1 MKSVVNSILF
11 NVSKNEMFKINEN
24 YKMLHRKL
32 KTTWKVMI
40 NREALSPSVLQDIKI
55 LVIPGPQNVFTDDE
69 FACLKSMVERGDSV
83 LVAMTDGGEER
94 MNTNINFFLEEY
106 GIVVNNDCVVRA
118 KYNKF
123 YHPKECH
130 ISNGVL
136 NRGVTKH
143 IMKMPNYTA
152 ESDDFLEEPATPTFV
167 YPYGATLTV
176 KKPAAAILSSSDV
189 CYPVKRPVAALYTSD
204 KSGGKLFVIGSG
216 HFFADQY
223 LESECNDF
231 IREMI
236 FNYLGGITDVHLNP
250 VDVEDP
256 DVNEYRTLG
265 DAMFLSRVPLPT
277 PGTAPPPRLAPL
289 HPHALFTWSL
299 FSLNLAQ
306 LPEVLGLY
314 DALGVKHEP
323 LRLIAPQFETPYP
336 PLQLAVFPPTFREPP
351 PPPLEL
357 FDLDEAFS
365 SERSQLARLA
375 NKCLQPAFTRMGQGD
390 GRQLENELEYFIR
403 ECGRVVRLSRA
414 QPAEEGPAG
423 KTILH
428 QLAVQL
434 ATFKKIAPRED

>member
-1 MKSVVNSILF
+1 MKSVVNTILF
-11 NVSKNEMFKINEN
+11 DISKNELFKINEN
-24 YKMLHRKL
+24 YKLLHRKL

-40 NREALSPSVLQDIKI
+40 NRDELSPNILQDVKI
-55 LVIPGPQNVFTDDE
+55 LVVPGPQNVFTDDE
-69 FACLKSMVERGDSV
+69 LACMKTMVERGDSV

-118 KYNKF
+118 KYHKF

-130 ISNGVL
+130 ISNGIL
-136 NRGVTKH
+136 NRAVLKH
-143 IMKMPNYTA
+143 IMKMPNYSS
-152 ESDDFLEEPATPTFV
+152 ESDDYLEDPATPNFV

-176 KKPAAAILSSSDV
+176 SKPAAAILSSSDV
-189 CYPVKRPVAALYTSD
+189 CYPVKRPVAAIYSSE

-216 HFFADQY
+216 HFFSDQY
-223 LESECNDF
+223 LECECNDL

-236 FNYLGGITDVHLNP
+236 FNNLGGVTDVHLNP
-250 VDVEDP
+250 IDVEDP

-265 DAMFLSRVPLPT
+265 DMIWLSSVPLPEPAT
-277 PGTAPPPRLAPL
+277 PPPRLTPL
-289 HPHALFTWSL
+289 HPHALFNWKL

-323 LRLIAPQFETPYP
+323 LRLIAPQFETPFP

-375 NKCLQPAFTRMGQGD
+375 NKCLQPATSRMGGGD
-390 GRQLENELEYFIR
+390 GRQLENELEYFVR

-414 QPAEEGPAG
+414 LPAEDAPAG
-423 KTILH
+423 KVILH
-428 QLAVQL
+428 QLGVQL
-434 ATFKKIAPRED
+434 ATYKKIAPRD

>member
-1 MKSVVNSILF
+1 MKAVVNTILF
-11 NVSKNEMFKINEN
+11 DISKNELFKINEN

-40 NREALSPSVLQDIKI
+40 NRDELSENILQDVKI
-55 LVIPGPQNVFTDDE
+55 LVIPGPQNAFTDDE
-69 FACLKSMVERGDSV
+69 LASMKSVVERGDSV
-83 LVAMTDGGEER
+83 LVIMTDGGEER

-106 GIVVNNDCVVRA
+106 GIIVNNDCVVRA
-118 KYNKF
+118 KYHKF

-130 ISNGVL
+130 ISNGIL
-136 NRGVTKH
+136 NRAVLKS
-143 IMKMPNYTA
+143 IMKMPNYTS
-152 ESDDFLEEPATPTFV
+152 ESDDYLEEPATPNFV

-189 CYPVKRPVAALYTSD
+189 CYPVKRPVAAMYSSEKT
-204 KSGGKLFVIGSG
+204 GGKLFVIGSG
-216 HFFADQY
+216 HFFTDQY
-223 LESECNDF
+223 LECECNDL
-231 IREMI
+231 IRELV
-236 FNYLGGITDVHLNP
+236 FNHLGGVMDLHLNP

-265 DAMFLSRVPLPT
+265 DVSWLSTVPLPV
-277 PGTAPPPRLAPL
+277 PATAPPPRLTPL
-289 HPHALFTWSL
+289 HPHALFTWRL

-314 DALGVKHEP
+314 EALGVKHEP
-323 LRLIAPQFETPYP
+323 LRLIAPQFETPFP

-365 SERSQLARLA
+365 SEKSQLARLA
-375 NKCLQPAFTRMGQGD
+375 NKCLQPNASKMGQGD
-390 GRQLENELEYFIR
+390 GRQLENELEYFVR

-414 QPAEEGPAG
+414 QPTEEMPSA
-423 KTILH
+423 KVILH

-434 ATFKKIAPRED
+434 ATYKKIAPKD

>member
-1 MKSVVNSILF
+1 MKAIDTILF
-11 NVSKNEMFKINEN
+11 DVSKNELFKINEN

-40 NREALSPSVLQDIKI
+40 NREEISTNVLEDVKI
-55 LVIPGPQNVFTDDE
+55 LVVAGPQNAFTDDE
-69 FACLKSMVERGDSV
+69 LSSLKHMVERGDSV
-83 LVAMTDGGEER
+83 LVAMSDGGEER
-94 MNTNINFFLEEY
+94 TNTNINFFLEEF

-118 KYNKF
+118 KYHKF

-130 ISNGVL
+130 ISNGIL
-136 NRGVTKH
+136 NRAVTKYL
-143 IMKMPNYTA
+143 MKMPNYSS
-152 ESDDFLEEPATPTFV
+152 ESDDFLEEPATPNFV
-167 YPYGATLTV
+167 YPYGATMTV

-189 CYPVKRPVAALYTSD
+189 CYPVKRPVAALYVSEKT
-204 KSGGKLFVIGSG
+204 GGKLFVIGSG

-223 LESECNDF
+223 LESECNDL

-236 FNYLGGITDVHLNP
+236 FNYLGGVTDLHLNP

-256 DVNEYRTLG
+256 DINEYRTLG
-265 DAMFLSRVPLPT
+265 DMMWLSTIPLPE
-277 PGTAPPPRLAPL
+277 PATAPPPRLTPL
-289 HPHALFTWSL
+289 HPHALFTWRL

-323 LRLIAPQFETPYP
+323 LRLIAPQFETPFP

-375 NKCLQPAFTRMGQGD
+375 NKCLQPHSSRMAQGD
-390 GRQLENELEYFIR
+390 GRQLESELEYFVR
-403 ECGRVVRLSRA
+403 ECGRVVRLSKA
-414 QPAEEGPAG
+414 VPTDEGPAG
-423 KTILH
+423 KLILH

-434 ATFKKIAPRED
+434 ATYKKIAPRD

>member
-1 MKSVVNSILF
+1 MKTVVNTILF
-11 NVSKNEMFKINEN
+11 DVSKNELFKINEN
-24 YKMLHRKL
+24 YKMMHRKL

-40 NREALSPSVLQDIKI
+40 NRDELSENILQDVKI
-55 LVIPGPQNVFTDDE
+55 LVIPGPQNAFTDDE
-69 FACLKSMVERGDSV
+69 LACMKSMVERGDSV
-83 LVAMTDGGEER
+83 LVAMSDGGEER

-118 KYNKF
+118 KYHKF

-130 ISNGVL
+130 ISCGVL
-136 NRGVTKH
+136 NRAVVKH
-143 IMKMPNYTA
+143 LMKMPNYTS
-152 ESDDFLEEPATPTFV
+152 ESDDYLEEPATPNFV

-176 KKPAAAILSSSDV
+176 KRPAAAVLSSSDV
-189 CYPVKRPVAALYTSD
+189 CYPVKRPVAAMYTSE
-204 KSGGKLFVIGSG
+204 KTGGKLFVIGSG

-223 LESECNDF
+223 LESECNDL
-231 IREMI
+231 IREVI
-236 FNYLGGITDVHLNP
+236 FNHLGGIADLHLNP

-265 DAMFLSRVPLPT
+265 DTMWLSTVPWPE
-277 PGTAPPPRLAPL
+277 PATAPPPRLHPL
-289 HPHALFTWSL
+289 HPHALFTWRL

-323 LRLIAPQFETPYP
+323 LRLIAPQFETPFP
-336 PLQLAVFPPTFREPP
+336 PLQLAAFPPTFREPP

-365 SERSQLARLA
+365 SERSQLARLT
-375 NKCLQPAFTRMGQGD
+375 NKCLQPPGTRLGQGD
-390 GRQLENELEYFIR
+390 GRQIENELEYYVR

-414 QPAEEGPAG
+414 QPTERAPAA
-423 KTILH
+423 KHILH

-434 ATFKKIAPRED
+434 ATYKKIAPKD

>member
-1 MKSVVNSILF
+1 MDVEIF
-11 NVSKNEMFKINEN
+11 A
-24 YKMLHRKL
+24 R
-32 KTTWKVMI
+32 
-40 NREALSPSVLQDIKI
+40 NRDELSPSVLEDVQI

-69 FACLKSMVERGDSV
+69 FACLKAMVERGDSV
-83 LVAMTDGGEER
+83 LVAMADGGEER

-118 KYNKF
+118 KYHKF

-130 ISNGVL
+130 ISSGIL
-136 NRGVTKH
+136 NRGVVKH
-143 IMKMPNYTA
+143 IMKMPNYTV

-176 KKPAAAILSSSDV
+176 NKPAAAILSSSDI
-189 CYPVKRPVAALYTSD
+189 CYPVKRPVAALYTSE
-204 KSGGKLFVIGSG
+204 KSGGKLFVIGSA

-223 LESECNDF
+223 LESECNDL

-236 FNYLGGITDVHLNP
+236 FNYLGGVIDLHLNP

-265 DAMFLSRVPLPT
+265 DALFLSKVPLPA
-277 PGTAPPPRLAPL
+277 PATAPPPRLAPL

-306 LPEVLGLY
+306 LPEALGLY
-314 DALGVKHEP
+314 DALAVKHEP

-336 PLQLAVFPPTFREPP
+336 PLQLAVFAPTFREPP

-375 NKCLQPAFTRMGQGD
+375 DKYLQPAVTRMGEGD
-390 GRQLENELEYFIR
+390 VGQLENELEYFIR
-403 ECGRVVRLSRA
+403 ECGRVVRLTRA
-414 QPAEEGPAG
+414 SPADEGPSARS
-423 KTILH
+423 ILH
-428 QLAVQL
+428 QLGVQL
-434 ATFKKIAPRED
+434 ATYKKMAPREE